1 MFCPNCGKA
10 EQTPET
16 YCRSCGGYLRDP
28 AGGSS
33 LVSRIFGAGK
43 PETHIN
49 INFVVNLVTLVSCL
63 LLVAFL
69 NGYFD
74 AQRDRTGAPT
84 PPIAYILYVFLGLLA
99 LWQALSLFSAINL
112 KRKFSGRSSGELPGS
127 ADRTESELASPTT
140 RELLSPFEP
149 GDTIPTSVLEDT
161 TRDLDKVMH
170 KPARK

>member
-1 MFCPNCGKA
+1 MFCPNCGTA

-16 YCRSCGGYLRDP
+16 YCRNCGGYLRDP

-49 INFVVNLVTLVSCL
+49 INFVVNLVTMISSL

-84 PPIAYILYVFLGLLA
+84 PPIAYILYGFLGLLA

-112 KRKFSGRSSGELPGS
+112 KRKFSGRTSRELPAGADAS
-127 ADRTESELASPTT
+127 ADTLSSPTT

-149 GDTIPTSVLEDT
+149 ANTIPTSVLEDT
-161 TRDLDKVMH
+161 TRDLDKV
-170 KPARK
+170 PRK